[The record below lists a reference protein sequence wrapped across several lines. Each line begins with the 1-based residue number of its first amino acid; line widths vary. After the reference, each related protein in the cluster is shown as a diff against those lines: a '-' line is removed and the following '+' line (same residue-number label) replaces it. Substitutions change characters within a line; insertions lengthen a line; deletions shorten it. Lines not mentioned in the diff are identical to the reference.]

1 MLPSNF
7 ASVLSGQA
15 LPMTLKKQTST
26 PAGPPATLLGLGKTG
41 STKFVLENKETT
53 IEKVNESEET
63 YSSVS
68 SYEGAAQPSNSRGVI

>member
-26 PAGPPATLLGLGKTG
+26 PGPPVTLLGLGKTG

-63 YSSVS
+63 YSSMS
-68 SYEGAAQPSNSRGVI
+68 SYEGAAQPSNRGVI